1 MYFDTNK
8 YFQSFKVT
16 NWKNEIFA
24 GLTVAMTMI
33 PESLSFA
40 ILAGLSPL
48 NGLYA
53 AVIMGIVTA
62 LFGGRPGMISG
73 GAGATIIVMISLIA
87 SHGIEYLFT
96 AVVLA
101 GIIQIIV
108 GLLKWG
114 KFIKLIPLPVMYGF
128 VNGLAVVI
136 FLSQLDQLKAPNGA
150 GALEWLSGA
159 SLYTMLGLIGL
170 TVAIVL
176 AFPKLTKKIPSS
188 LVAIIIVSLVV
199 IFGNITTKS
208 VGDIAT
214 ISGGLP
220 PFHIPQVPLNWETL
234 TIVMPYAAIMAGV
247 ALLESLLTLSLV
259 NDYTQTKS
267 NPNQESIGQGIA
279 NICNGFF
286 TGMGGCAMIAQT
298 FVSLEAGGRSRWA
311 GIIGGITILIIIL
324 VASPI
329 IEKIPMAALV
339 GVMMVIAVTT
349 FNWGSF
355 RIFGKMP
362 IADVVICIVV
372 TIVTIFLHNLA
383 YAVLIGLVI
392 AALAY
397 AWQQA
402 QAIDNV
408 TTIDAQGVKVYN
420 ISGSLFFGSTWKFV
434 RFFNP
439 KNDPDVILVSLENS
453 TISDMSAIQAL
464 ESVAL
469 KYEKLGK
476 KVYFTHLNKISLQ
489 RIIKSK
495 KLTQN
500 LHISNIKS

>member
-1 MYFDTNK
+1 MYFDLKK
-8 YFQSFKVT
+8 YSQSFKVT
-16 NWKNEIFA
+16 DWKNEIFA

-53 AVIMGIVTA
+53 AVIMGIITA
-62 LFGGRPGMISG
+62 LIGGRPGMISG

-87 SHGIEYLFT
+87 THGIEYLFA

-101 GIIQIIV
+101 GIIQVLV
-108 GLLKWG
+108 GVMKWG

-136 FLSQLDQLKAPNGA
+136 FLSQLDQLKTPGLDGTMQWMTGNT
-150 GALEWLSGA
+150 LLV
-159 SLYTMLGLIGL
+159 MLGLIAL
-170 TVAIVL
+170 TVAVVL
-176 AFPKLTKKIPSS
+176 AFPKITKKVPSS
-188 LVAIIIVSLVV
+188 LVAIIVVALLVYFTQ
-199 IFGNITTKS
+199 IDTKT

-214 ISGGLP
+214 LSGGLP
-220 PFHIPQVPLNWETL
+220 PFHIPMVPLNIDTL
-234 TIVMPYAAIMAGV
+234 MIILPYAGIMAGV

-259 NDYTQTKS
+259 NDYTNSKS
-267 NPNQESIGQGIA
+267 NANQESIGQGVA

-298 FVSLEAGGRSRWA
+298 FVSLEAGGRTRWS
-311 GIIGGITILIIIL
+311 GIIGGLTILIIIL

-329 IEKIPMAALV
+329 IEQIPMAALV

-355 RIFGKMP
+355 RIFGRMP
-362 IADVVICIVV
+362 RTDIVICIVV
-372 TIVTIFLHNLA
+372 TLVTILQKNLA
-383 YAVLIGLVI
+383 LAVFVGLVI
-392 AALAY
+392 AALGY

-402 QAIDNV
+402 QAIENRTSIND
-408 TTIDAQGVKVYN
+408 IGYKVYH
-420 ISGSLFFGSTWKFV
+420 ISGSLFFGSTWKFT

-439 KNDPDVILVSLENS
+439 NNDPENILIDMANS
-453 TISDMSAIQAL
+453 TISDMSAIDAID
-464 ESVAL
+464 SVVS
-469 KYEKLGK
+469 KYVQQGK
-476 KVYFTHLNKISLQ
+476 MVRLVNIDKFSLQ
-489 RIIKSK
+489 KIQKSK
-495 KLTQN
+495 KLTT
-500 LHISNIKS
+500 NI